1 MCVWMWYVEFHV
13 CVVYDDNQAQSLVE
27 MGGRKALLETLQT
40 QKNKFQKKTDIHEF
54 KDKIQAHRASSKATR
69 LFLTK

>member
-1 MCVWMWYVEFHV
+1 LNFMCVWMWYVEFHV

-40 QKNKFQKKTDIHEF
+40 QKKKI
-54 KDKIQAHRASSKATR
+54 
-69 LFLTK
+69 TKNRYLRI